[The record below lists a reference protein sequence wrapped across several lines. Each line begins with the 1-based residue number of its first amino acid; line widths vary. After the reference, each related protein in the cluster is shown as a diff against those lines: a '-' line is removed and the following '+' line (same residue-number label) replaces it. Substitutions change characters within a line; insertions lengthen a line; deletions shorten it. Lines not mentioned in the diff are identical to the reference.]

1 MSQNQQDNKNE
12 HPMES
17 EEAARLRIQQV
28 QSLKQQSQ
36 TGGLE
41 FRAYLPPRLAEWV
54 LDMVGKGI
62 FVDPSE
68 AVFVFMGQ
76 AKDIEPHEDIKREI
90 LRRRLEQAEN
100 RKTYTSEE
108 VKEYLEERAKYR
120 TDPAIWN
127 KIS

>member
-1 MSQNQQDNKNE
+1 MIQEHIMNQQDNKNG

-54 LDMVGKGI
+54 LDMVG
-62 FVDPSE
+62 
-68 AVFVFMGQ
+68 
-76 AKDIEPHEDIKREI
+76 
-90 LRRRLEQAEN
+90 
-100 RKTYTSEE
+100 
-108 VKEYLEERAKYR
+108 
-120 TDPAIWN
+120 
-127 KIS
+127 